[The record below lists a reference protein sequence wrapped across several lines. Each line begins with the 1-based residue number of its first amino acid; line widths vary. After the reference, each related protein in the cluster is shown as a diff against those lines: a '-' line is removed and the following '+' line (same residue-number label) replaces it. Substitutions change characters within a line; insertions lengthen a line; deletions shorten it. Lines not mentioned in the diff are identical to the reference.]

1 MKCPL
6 HNFVFVFFLFIYMLA
21 CVQLFFSFLGQQIR
35 FSGLSDLQ
43 PKEKIVLNITSSIQK
58 SQKCDISENKNLTDT
73 EGDSK
78 TRKFSDESYNSQH
91 SKDSAY
97 MEYNCANEEYS
108 SNSSSFYTDT
118 VPEST
123 KTLISHHI
131 SKDSVFHSS
140 LDKDCGNLSS
150 GEDYFVAK
158 KPSYTTE
165 QWKNYMIDIRNSY
178 NVPKK
183 SCSKMHYLK
192 SSASLASR
200 RYSDVGPVLKKS
212 KQAMLALQ
220 EHRHSADNI
229 HAQKKSPPKISSSV
243 DSFEDLQNQAFVSK
257 ESQKKRTS
265 LRNIRPL
272 LELPINIKHFS
283 SSCESGENTTSPNT
297 PSKVIHL
304 SVFYA
309 LILQL

>member
-1 MKCPL
+1 MY
-6 HNFVFVFFLFIYMLA
+6 NYFI
-21 CVQLFFSFLGQQIR
+21 SFLGQQLR
-35 FSGLSDLQ
+35 FSGLSNLQ
-43 PKEKIVLNITSSIQK
+43 HKRKNELNTISSIQK
-58 SQKCDISENKNLTDT
+58 SQKCDISESKNLTDT

-108 SNSSSFYTDT
+108 SNTSSFYTDT

-123 KTLISHHI
+123 KTLISRQM
-131 SKDSVFHSS
+131 SKDSVFQSS
-140 LDKDCGNLSS
+140 LDKDCENLSS

-158 KPSYTTE
+158 KPSYTTD
-165 QWKNYMIDIRNSY
+165 QWKNYMIDIKKGY
-178 NVPKK
+178 NITKK
-183 SCSKMHYLK
+183 NCSKMHYLK
-192 SSASLASR
+192 TSASLASR

-212 KQAMLALQ
+212 KQAMLALH

-229 HAQKKSPPKISSSV
+229 HAQKKSPHKISSSV

-304 SVFYA
+304 QRQF
-309 LILQL
+309 ILLLVCSYSY

>member
-1 MKCPL
+1 MY
-6 HNFVFVFFLFIYMLA
+6 NYFI
-21 CVQLFFSFLGQQIR
+21 SFLGQQLR
-35 FSGLSDLQ
+35 FSGLSNLQ
-43 PKEKIVLNITSSIQK
+43 HKGKNELNTISSIQK
-58 SQKCDISENKNLTDT
+58 SQKCDISETKNLTDT

-108 SNSSSFYTDT
+108 SNTSSFYTDT

-123 KTLISHHI
+123 KTLISRQM
-131 SKDSVFHSS
+131 SKDSVFQSS
-140 LDKDCGNLSS
+140 LDKDCENLSS

-158 KPSYTTE
+158 KPSYTTD
-165 QWKNYMIDIRNSY
+165 QWKNYMIDIKKGY
-178 NVPKK
+178 NIPKK

-192 SSASLASR
+192 TSASLASR

-212 KQAMLALQ
+212 KQAMLALH

-229 HAQKKSPPKISSSV
+229 HAQKKSPHKISSSV

-304 SVFYA
+304 QWQF
-309 LILQL
+309 ILLLVCSYSY